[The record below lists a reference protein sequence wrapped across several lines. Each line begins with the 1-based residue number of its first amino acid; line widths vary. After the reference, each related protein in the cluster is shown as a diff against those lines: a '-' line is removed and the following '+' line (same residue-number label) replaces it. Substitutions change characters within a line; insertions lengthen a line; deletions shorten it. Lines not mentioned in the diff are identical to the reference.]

1 MTTKKENET
10 SLIYPIH
17 TFLRAILGDKCEKI
31 VRKGGERG
39 KKCGNLSLIPKT
51 CVISWSNIIE
61 STSYSWKIDVCSKNW
76 KILPVVNFQPMM
88 ERILRRIL

>member
-1 MTTKKENET
+1 MTQYNNNRISILRKCMTSKKENET

-39 KKCGNLSLIPKT
+39 NERREKKKKKE
-51 CVISWSNIIE
+51 VH
-61 STSYSWKIDVCSKNW
+61 
-76 KILPVVNFQPMM
+76 VNT
-88 ERILRRIL
+88 EKS

>member
-31 VRKGGERG
+31 VRKGGEGGNERREKKRKK
-39 KKCGNLSLIPKT
+39 KKCTLTPRRA
-51 CVISWSNIIE
+51 
-61 STSYSWKIDVCSKNW
+61 SK
-76 KILPVVNFQPMM
+76 
-88 ERILRRIL
+88 RRR

>member
-1 MTTKKENET
+1 MTQYNNNRISILRKWMTTKKENET

-39 KKCGNLSLIPKT
+39 NERREKKKKKRSA
-51 CVISWSNIIE
+51 
-61 STSYSWKIDVCSKNW
+61 
-76 KILPVVNFQPMM
+76 
-88 ERILRRIL
+88 R